1 VNPLRA
7 LTRLQRFE
15 DLLAAKVSAD
25 SKRVLRRELVWDA
38 LPMILGA
45 LGWLALVAKGIW
57 VVYPTDALLLLAA
70 YGVSGAAYAA
80 ITDAVFVKRCRAN
93 GAFFFDLTY
102 TAFTVALSIA
112 FLLVVRYYP
121 ALIIRST
128 TEDGFNL
135 IYAIFCLFVFGLSVG
150 GLASHVAFERLWH
163 VRRYSRRIVHPATG
177 RRSVEFRI
185 VQAPR

>member
-1 VNPLRA
+1 MNPLRA
-7 LTRLQRFE
+7 LTRLQSSE
-15 DLLAAKVSAD
+15 DMLAAKVPAD
-25 SKRVLRRELVWDA
+25 SKRVLRRELVWDS

-57 VVYPTDALLLLAA
+57 VVYSTDALLLLAA

-80 ITDAVFVKRCRAN
+80 ITDAVFVRRCRAN
-93 GAFFFDLTY
+93 GVFFADLTHV
-102 TAFTVALSIA
+102 AFIVALGVA

-121 ALIIRST
+121 ALIIRPT

-135 IYAIFCLFVFGLSVG
+135 TYGIFCLFVFGLSAG
-150 GLASHVAFERLWH
+150 GLASHVAFEQLWH
-163 VRRYSRRIVHPATG
+163 VRRYSRRAFHPATG

-185 VQAPR
+185 VHAPR